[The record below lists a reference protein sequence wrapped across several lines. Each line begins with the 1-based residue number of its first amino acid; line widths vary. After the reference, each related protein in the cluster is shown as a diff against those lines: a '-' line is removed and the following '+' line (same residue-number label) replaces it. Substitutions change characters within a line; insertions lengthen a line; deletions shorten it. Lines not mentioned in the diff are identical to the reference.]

1 MADDKVSAG
10 SLAIYLRLLGEIK
23 SYWMIFI
30 ASVFGMWLFSAMEI
44 AFVDLLGYLVNVLT
58 VLTGE
63 AGGTSMSIATIDT
76 GVTAR
81 IADWMID
88 SDDVLTQSR
97 IVIPTMIIVVAL
109 LRALGFIIGQYGM
122 SYISQYI
129 VDGLR
134 NRVFEKYTRMP
145 SAYFDQNMSGHLVAQ
160 LTFHVQQVMG
170 AATNALKVIIREGSL
185 VIGLLVYLFVLNW
198 RLALIFCCV
207 IPFIAV
213 IISYVSKR
221 FRHLSNRIQNAMGD
235 VTQVASEAVSGY
247 REMRL
252 FGGESYEVGRMH
264 NASRQNCKQSLKL
277 ALTESLSQPVVQIL
291 VAISMAML
299 IWLAMVPDI
308 LGSMST
314 GGFTKFLVTAGLLA
328 KPVRQL
334 TQINSTIQRGIA
346 AAAVLFDT
354 LDSEEEID
362 NGRVTTPRVE
372 GRFRVENVT
381 FRYKN
386 ATEDAIKGVS
396 FEAEPGQTIAL
407 VGSSGSGKTTM
418 VGLIPRF
425 YNYSS
430 GRILLDGREISEYSL
445 QNLRSH
451 IALVSQQ
458 VTLFND
464 SIYNNIA
471 YGELASRTMDE
482 VRAAAKN
489 AYALDF
495 IEAMPQGFDTLI
507 GDDGVMLSGGQR
519 QRIAIAR
526 ALLKDAPVLI
536 LDEATSALDTESERH
551 IQQALE
557 AAMKGRTTFVIAHRL
572 STVENA
578 DHILV
583 LEKGRIVEAG
593 SHTELLAAN
602 GRYGVL
608 YSSQFLGGGNQQQEL
623 HTFE

>member
-1 MADDKVSAG
+1 
-10 SLAIYLRLLGEIK
+10 
-23 SYWMIFI
+23 
-30 ASVFGMWLFSAMEI
+30 
-44 AFVDLLGYLVNVLT
+44 
-58 VLTGE
+58 
-63 AGGTSMSIATIDT
+63 
-76 GVTAR
+76 
-81 IADWMID
+81 
-88 SDDVLTQSR
+88 
-97 IVIPTMIIVVAL
+97 VAL

-122 SYISQYI
+122 SYISQHV

-185 VIGLLVYLFVLNW
+185 VIGLLIYLFVLNW

-252 FGGESYEVGRMH
+252 FGGESYEIRRMH

-291 VAISMAML
+291 VAIAMAML

-354 LDSEEEID
+354 LDSEEEMD
-362 NGRVTTPRVE
+362 NGRFTTTRVE
-372 GRFRVENVT
+372 GRFHVENVS

-386 ATEDAIKGVS
+386 ANQDAIKGVS
-396 FEAEPGQTIAL
+396 FSVEPGQTIAL

-430 GRILLDGREISEYSL
+430 GRILLDGREINEYSL

-471 YGELASRTMDE
+471 YGELASRTREE
-482 VRAAAKN
+482 VIAAAKN

-495 IEAMPQGFDTLI
+495 IEAMPQEFDTLI

-557 AAMKGRTTFVIAHRL
+557 AAMKDRTTFVIAHRL

-583 LEKGRIVEAG
+583 LEKGEIVESG
-593 SHTELLAAN
+593 SHGELLAAN

-608 YSSQFLGGGNQQQEL
+608 YNSQFLGGSGQQQGLNTIE
-623 HTFE
+623 